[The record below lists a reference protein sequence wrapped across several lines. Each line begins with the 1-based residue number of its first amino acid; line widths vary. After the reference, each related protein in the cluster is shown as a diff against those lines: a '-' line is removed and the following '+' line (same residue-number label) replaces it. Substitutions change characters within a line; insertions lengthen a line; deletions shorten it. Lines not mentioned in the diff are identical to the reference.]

1 LKIIHKAKAK
11 DLLFESLP
19 YILYQMNKPLIEGLN
34 IFKYF
39 RNSSFILNAVSKL
52 ILVFALHGD
61 IIIDNKEIISMIFVK
76 QGRLSVELVID
87 MGEIQNKIN
96 EYITG
101 DFIIKS
107 EDENSDIKNF
117 ALKRKST
124 NNLISNLNFTNGI
137 FNSNNNGQRR
147 FSFNKQLL
155 KFNKGNKTFNDDMK
169 FNSLREKKIK
179 YIELYYIY
187 KGEQYDEI
195 PMFLNKP
202 SIIKIW
208 LILCAHPNIV
218 KYF

>member
-1 LKIIHKAKAK
+1 
-11 DLLFESLP
+11 
-19 YILYQMNKPLIEGLN
+19 MNKPLIEGLN

-52 ILVFALHGD
+52 IPVFALQGN

-87 MGEIQNKIN
+87 MREIQNKIN

-124 NNLISNLNFTNGI
+124 NNLISNLNFTNEI
-137 FNSNNNGQRR
+137 FDSNNNGQRR
-147 FSFNKQLL
+147 FSFNEQLL
-155 KFNKGNKTFNDDMK
+155 KFNKGNKKFNDDME
-169 FNSLREKKIK
+169 FNGLREKKIK

-187 KGEQYDEI
+187 KGEQYGKI

-208 LILCAHPNIV
+208 LILCTLPNIV
-218 KYF
+218 KYFGFYETSENFAIIEEYYP

>member
-1 LKIIHKAKAK
+1 
-11 DLLFESLP
+11 
-19 YILYQMNKPLIEGLN
+19 MNKPLIEGLN

-87 MGEIQNKIN
+87 IREIQNKIN

-137 FNSNNNGQRR
+137 FDSNNNGQRR

-155 KFNKGNKTFNDDMK
+155 KFNKGNKT
-169 FNSLREKKIK
+169 
-179 YIELYYIY
+179 
-187 KGEQYDEI
+187 
-195 PMFLNKP
+195 LNKP

-208 LILCAHPNIV
+208 LILCTLPNIV
-218 KYF
+218 KYFGFYETSENFVFYK